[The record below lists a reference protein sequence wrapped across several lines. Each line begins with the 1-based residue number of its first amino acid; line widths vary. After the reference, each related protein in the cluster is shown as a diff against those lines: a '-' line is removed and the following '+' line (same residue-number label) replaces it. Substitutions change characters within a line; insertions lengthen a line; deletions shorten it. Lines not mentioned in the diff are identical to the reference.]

1 MYVGEDSARLVTARL
16 EVAVENVFGRKREEL
31 VVLGELNAQA
41 ERKCEQ
47 EHQRNEEFQP
57 KSRTAC

>member
-1 MYVGEDSARLVTARL
+1 L

-47 EHQRNEEFQP
+47 EHQRDEEFQP